1 MVPWFEAAVANSGPA
16 VQKGARSVSILTM
29 WRLWRMHN
37 TMWRLW
43 RMHNDTMFTN
53 LSPKGHDLVQ
63 SMLEEA
69 KLCVLNF
76 FLVPMV
82 DL

>member
-37 TMWRLW
+37 
-43 RMHNDTMFTN
+43 DAMFTN